1 MWGQGRE
8 EGLAVCSGSQVLP
21 LQVVKKAFPTERVG
35 VVCLCDGKY
44 QVSTS
49 VPHYSTTP
57 CDVWGPRLWSTARSV

>member
-8 EGLAVCSGSQVLP
+8 EDSLGGLDSRVLP

-44 QVSTS
+44 QVGTS
-49 VPHYSTTP
+49 VAHYI
-57 CDVWGPRLWSTARSV
+57 